1 MCQHWC
7 MRTTIDLDE
16 DLVREAMLHSKAQS
30 KRALVDEALR
40 TYVDVKTSEQRR
52 SSYRDRLASVRS
64 RTSSL
69 RLKQRTTDILRSD
82 RNRG

>member
-1 MCQHWC
+1 
-7 MRTTIDLDE
+7 MRTNIDLDE
-16 DLVREAMLHSKAQS
+16 DLVREAMRHSKAHS
-30 KRALVDEALR
+30 KRALVEEALR

-52 SSYRDRLASVRS
+52 SSDRDRLASVRS